1 MQRNVIISA
10 LWKHSNIE
18 IQLGDDWEWSDD
30 PDQDLYDAWNGWNS
44 ISTPD
49 ILNDIEFPTNWTKA
63 GSVKS
68 LFYPELDTIDQMD
81 FLVTPTPE
89 WQKIAASLPSWFG
102 TLIIPSGE
110 DPSSWAEKSS
120 DEKLEAIG
128 DYESSGINYQVYF
141 DFYVCGVVTF
151 ALQIDE
157 KEDVDPIETA
167 KDQLDKFLEQDF
179 RLRLEKALPTMDG
192 DPNLDESIEIIAA
205 PHWVMISAS

>member
-1 MQRNVIISA
+1 MQRNVILSA

-30 PDQDLYDAWNGWNS
+30 PNQDLYDAWNGWNS
-44 ISTPD
+44 NSTPD
-49 ILNDIEFPTNWTKA
+49 ILNDIEFPSNWTKA
-63 GSVKS
+63 GSVQS

-110 DPSSWAEKSS
+110 DPSAWAVKSS

-141 DFYVCGVVTF
+141 DFYVCGAIT
-151 ALQIDE
+151 LTLDE
-157 KEDVDPIETA
+157 NREADSVAAAKADVY
-167 KDQLDKFLEQDF
+167 KFLEQKF
-179 RLRLEKALPTMDG
+179 RSQLEKALPAMDG
-192 DPNLDESIEIIAA
+192 DPNLDESVEIIAA
-205 PHWVMISAS
+205 PHWVMFSAS

>member
-44 ISTPD
+44 SSTPD
-49 ILNDIEFPTNWTKA
+49 ILNDIEFPSSWTKT
-63 GSVKS
+63 GSVQS

-89 WQKIAASLPSWFG
+89 WQKIAASVPSWFG

-110 DPSSWAEKSS
+110 DPAAWAEKSS
-120 DEKLEAIG
+120 DEKLDAIG
-128 DYESSGINYQVYF
+128 DYESSGVNYQVYF
-141 DFYVCGVVTF
+141 DFYVCGAITLT
-151 ALQIDE
+151 LQIDE
-157 KEDVDPIETA
+157 KREADSIAAAKADVY
-167 KDQLDKFLEQDF
+167 KFLEQKF
-179 RLRLEKALPTMDG
+179 RSQLEKALPAMDG
-192 DPNLDESIEIIAA
+192 DPNLDESVEIIEA
-205 PHWVMISAS
+205 PHWVMFSAF